1 MKSLNLSSYNPHI
14 ERVLD
19 EIECKLDHNLS
30 IEKLAYLA
38 GYSPFHFQRLF
49 KEYVGECVH
58 HYIKRLRVEK
68 TALMLKY
75 QYNNVTDSAI
85 RTGFNSNTS
94 LTRAFKSIY
103 NCSPKEYKD
112 QFRVF
117 NKNFDTPS
125 FEIVNIADFKVF
137 FVRVCG
143 DYNYSEEASWIE
155 IENKFHR
162 VPQND
167 LQYISICYNEPSI
180 TLKKTNLRYEA
191 CILYEKNKHSHI
203 SGLPIKTIRGGN
215 YAKFSFSGTL
225 DEFDNFFNIV
235 FDTFY
240 HDKNYQISLKPS
252 FQLHHNSY
260 KDLLFGKT
268 TTDLFIPID

>member
-1 MKSLNLSSYNPHI
+1 MKSLNLSSYNLYI
-14 ERVLD
+14 EKVLD
-19 EIECKLDHNLS
+19 EIECNLDHDLS
-30 IEKLAYLA
+30 IERLASLA

-49 KEYVGECVH
+49 KDYVGESVH
-58 HYIKRLRVEK
+58 QYIKRLRVEK

-75 QYNNVTDSAI
+75 QYNNITDSAI
-85 RTGFNSNTS
+85 RTGFNNNIS

-112 QFRVF
+112 QFRL
-117 NKNFDTPS
+117 NKKFDTPS
-125 FEIVNIADFKVF
+125 FEVVNIDDLKVF

-143 DYNYSEEASWIE
+143 DYNYSEKASWME
-155 IENKFHR
+155 VENKFEQLS
-162 VPQND
+162 QNN

-180 TLKKTNLRYEA
+180 TLDKTNLRYEA

-203 SGLPIKTIRGGN
+203 SDLPVKIIRGGK

-252 FQLHHNSY
+252 FQFHHNSY
-260 KDLLFGKT
+260 KDLLFGTT